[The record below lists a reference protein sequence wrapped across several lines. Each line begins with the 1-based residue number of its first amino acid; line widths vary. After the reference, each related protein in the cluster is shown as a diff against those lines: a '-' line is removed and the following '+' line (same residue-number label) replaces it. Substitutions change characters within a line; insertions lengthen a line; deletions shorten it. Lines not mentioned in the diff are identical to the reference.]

1 MATYWDI
8 INRNDL
14 TPEQKAQEI
23 QAIGELERKQIDRE
37 NLGAKARIGLGAT
50 LQGVSALPVFNI
62 PYIGTGLGGA
72 LFETG
77 NAIMQGK
84 TKEDIAKDAGTGF
97 VVGET
102 VGAIPYVGKVASKT
116 KAGQAVG
123 NQASKL
129 FNYLTDTKVGQKVA
143 EIAPKIEDVLMTDIK
158 AFNPNKQ
165 TAYHGSP
172 YDFVKFSNEAIGTG
186 EGAQAHG
193 IGHYVAKSK
202 DVADKRYRKRLT
214 TSSKEEVEIDNRYK
228 PLFDEA
234 EKKYDKLLN
243 DLYKQKQ
250 DGKITEDFYQNAID
264 NSKEAIEVNNILA
277 SWQKEVAS
285 LKGKKLTPNEG
296 QLYKLS
302 IPKDDVMLRE
312 DLPLSQQPIKVQEAL
327 NKIGS
332 YKTVTPATMYNGELY
347 KHNPNGL
354 FKGWFKANGGGKVND
369 ELAEVLDNIGYTDEI
384 VKMGNHFDGEMT
396 GNQIYQK
403 LNNDYHN
410 NYTYMQGLK
419 PSDLLNQ
426 HGIKGISYN
435 GGIDGEARVI
445 FNPDDIEIVR
455 KYYNQPE
462 LFQKL
467 TGQTP
472 NTGAVASNLYEYLT
486 NSKANKNFEKELNLL
501 YNNPANID
509 PNTLKINIGGVSDK
523 AFDLGVQNGYD
534 LTDFSHIIDNSSFNH
549 FRNRHFGEN
558 EIDKRLIPL
567 NDIDI
572 RNIPNIIYNPDSLE
586 FLPATKRK
594 KPRIKY
600 SKLVDDGKQI
610 YVEELQNK
618 KKRLNTKTMWKEKN

>member
-62 PYIGTGLGGA
+62 PYVGTGLGGA

-84 TKEDIAKDAGTGF
+84 TKEDIAKDAGAGF

-116 KAGQAVG
+116 NAGQAVG

-172 YDFVKFSNEAIGTG
+172 YDFNKFTNEAIGTG

-193 IGHYVAKSK
+193 MGHYAAKSK
-202 DVADKRYRKRLT
+202 DVAEKRYANNPTRVVYEGKATPEIQNHPDLFNDILTKGKESVRNKYLEDLELMKDLSVKYPDIDDYDRLINHAQNRLNI
-214 TSSKEEVEIDNRYK
+214 IDNI
-228 PLFDEA
+228 DES
-234 EKKYDKLLN
+234 KLSRG
-243 DLYKQKQ
+243 
-250 DGKITEDFYQNAID
+250 GK
-264 NSKEAIEVNNILA
+264 
-277 SWQKEVAS
+277 
-285 LKGKKLTPNEG
+285 G

-312 DLPLSQQPIKVQEAL
+312 DLPFSEQPEAVRKAMENIANTYNDTFDSDML
-327 NKIGS
+327 LQAINKNKKGKQF
-332 YKTVTPATMYNGELY
+332 YRDLEFELGQDWKAAGEELY
-347 KHNPNGL
+347 N
-354 FKGWFKANGGGKVND
+354 
-369 ELAEVLDNIGYTDEI
+369 
-384 VKMGNHFDGEMT
+384 
-396 GNQIYQK
+396 
-403 LNNDYHN
+403 
-410 NYTYMQGLK
+410 
-419 PSDLLNQ
+419 S
-426 HGIKGISYN
+426 GIKGISYN

-455 KYYNQPE
+455 KYYNQPG

-472 NTGAVASNLYEYLT
+472 NTGAVASNLYEYLA

>member
-1 MATYWDI
+1 MATYWGI

-129 FNYLTDTKVGQKVA
+129 YNYLADTKVGQKVA
-143 EIAPKIEDVLMTDIK
+143 EIAPKVEDVLMTDIK

-172 YDFVKFSNEAIGTG
+172 YDFAKFTNEAIGTG

-193 IGHYVAKSK
+193 YGHYAALDK
-202 DVADKRYRKRLT
+202 DVADIRYRQALTGDDFDNMQYFYNGRKIEDKREKAILST
-214 TSSKEEVEIDNRYK
+214 ILENGKDKVLQVREKSLPWSKYNAQEYEEKLKEIEFIKAINEN
-228 PLFDEA
+228 LI
-234 EKKYDKLLN
+234 KKDTDK
-243 DLYKQKQ
+243 
-250 DGKITEDFYQNAID
+250 
-264 NSKEAIEVNNILA
+264 
-277 SWQKEVAS
+277 
-285 LKGKKLTPNEG
+285 G

-312 DLPLSQQPIKVQEAL
+312 DLPFSQQSPKVQEAL
-327 NKIGS
+327 KNLGKTYNDLFDNNEIITNIEYFPNTTRGKDIYGS
-332 YKTVTPATMYNGELY
+332 LMRDLGDKVAVSDELY
-347 KHNPNGL
+347 H
-354 FKGWFKANGGGKVND
+354 
-369 ELAEVLDNIGYTDEI
+369 
-384 VKMGNHFDGEMT
+384 
-396 GNQIYQK
+396 
-403 LNNDYHN
+403 
-410 NYTYMQGLK
+410 
-419 PSDLLNQ
+419 S
-426 HGIKGISYN
+426 GIKGISYN

-455 KYYNQPE
+455 KYYNQPG

-467 TGQTP
+467 TGQIP
-472 NTGAVASNLYEYLT
+472 NTGAVASSLYEAMT
-486 NSKANKNFEKELNLL
+486 
-501 YNNPANID
+501 
-509 PNTLKINIGGVSDK
+509 
-523 AFDLGVQNGYD
+523 
-534 LTDFSHIIDNSSFNH
+534 
-549 FRNRHFGEN
+549 R
-558 EIDKRLIPL
+558 
-567 NDIDI
+567 
-572 RNIPNIIYNPDSLE
+572 
-586 FLPATKRK
+586 
-594 KPRIKY
+594 
-600 SKLVDDGKQI
+600 
-610 YVEELQNK
+610 
-618 KKRLNTKTMWKEKN
+618 

>member
-62 PYIGTGLGGA
+62 PYVGTGLGGA

-84 TKEDIAKDAGTGF
+84 NKEDIAKDAGTGF

-102 VGAIPYVGKVASKT
+102 VGAIPYVGKAAAKT

-129 FNYLTDTKVGQKVA
+129 FNYLTDTKLGQKVA
-143 EIAPKIEDVLMTDIK
+143 EIAPKVEDLLMTDIK

-172 YDFVKFSNEAIGTG
+172 YDFNKFSNEAIGTG

-193 IGHYVAKSK
+193 MGHYAAVNKNVAEGYRQRLGGFEYDGNPVLMNSEKDLLINEILDDGYNNTLSKYQKQLDELDEVAKMWEHSPN
-202 DVADKRYRKRLT
+202 DYNEVKRIAN
-214 TSSKEEVEIDNRYK
+214 EVENKINIINDIDTT
-228 PLFDEA
+228 
-234 EKKYDKLLN
+234 
-243 DLYKQKQ
+243 
-250 DGKITEDFYQNAID
+250 KIKR
-264 NSKEAIEVNNILA
+264 S
-277 SWQKEVAS
+277 S
-285 LKGKKLTPNEG
+285 G

-312 DLPLSQQPIKVQEAL
+312 DLPFSEQPLKVQENFKKLYSDYSINSDADYSL
-327 NKIGS
+327 QKIMEKDYKGKDLYNILVHQEINKQYPFGTKEYRI
-332 YKTVTPATMYNGELY
+332 NRI
-347 KHNPNGL
+347 NPEFEKN
-354 FKGWFKANGGGKVND
+354 ASN
-369 ELAEVLDNIGYTDEI
+369 
-384 VKMGNHFDGEMT
+384 
-396 GNQIYQK
+396 
-403 LNNDYHN
+403 
-410 NYTYMQGLK
+410 
-419 PSDLLNQ
+419 LLNQ

-445 FNPDDIEIVR
+445 FNPDDIDIVR

-472 NTGAVASNLYEYLT
+472 NTGAVASNLYEYL
-486 NSKANKNFEKELNLL
+486 KN
-501 YNNPANID
+501 
-509 PNTLKINIGGVSDK
+509 
-523 AFDLGVQNGYD
+523 
-534 LTDFSHIIDNSSFNH
+534 
-549 FRNRHFGEN
+549 
-558 EIDKRLIPL
+558 
-567 NDIDI
+567 
-572 RNIPNIIYNPDSLE
+572 
-586 FLPATKRK
+586 
-594 KPRIKY
+594 
-600 SKLVDDGKQI
+600 
-610 YVEELQNK
+610 
-618 KKRLNTKTMWKEKN
+618 